1 MAPLFRGADGLNCK
15 DIING
20 IAFSM
25 PSCLCPSGHCNF
37 SSYCIIIVLLYSI
50 FIGLRLLEKS
60 EINKVR
66 MTTPDGLY
74 EKTIT
79 A

>member
-25 PSCLCPSGHCNF
+25 PFCLCPGHCNF
-37 SSYCIIIVLLYSI
+37 SSLLLISMHVP
-50 FIGLRLLEKS
+50 EK
-60 EINKVR
+60 
-66 MTTPDGLY
+66 
-74 EKTIT
+74 
-79 A
+79 